1 MVLEAVHCPC
11 LWLEITAEM
20 VMLLSPLAL
29 RAWALW
35 RLLAW
40 PLAASSSHIRPGGQ
54 VAGAVMLW
62 AGCSQQVTGRA
73 CSPGTCCSL
82 SSSPTCLSR
91 RERHCLSVP
100 SCQAMTGLPVGMCL
114 SCPGNV
120 DMFRKEMFFLNILF

>member
-11 LWLEITAEM
+11 LWLEITAEI

-54 VAGAVMLW
+54 VADAVGRLQP
-62 AGCSQQVTGRA
+62 AGHCEGMQPRDLLLPLLQ
-73 CSPGTCCSL
+73 PSL
-82 SSSPTCLSR
+82 LEQKGEALS
-91 RERHCLSVP
+91 
-100 SCQAMTGLPVGMCL
+100 
-114 SCPGNV
+114 
-120 DMFRKEMFFLNILF
+120 